1 MLSVS
6 PLSVFMSAQRPGR
19 RGRSGSG
26 SRGRVRLVYRSLQSA
41 QDYLESGDHGT
52 AFAHY
57 LLLLNLAPE
66 LKEIIRESFQNT
78 LFKWAEELNSLSR
91 IQDIFD
97 CYEQALE
104 LYPNNDVIW
113 NSMGEHLFSM
123 GFRDEA
129 AGYFHKAI
137 KLNPDCADAR
147 ENFYRVANWLVERW
161 HFLMLNDKKRN
172 IAYQRAIQKAVQS
185 GCMSVL
191 DIGTGT
197 GILSMFSKK
206 AGACQV
212 YACELSKTMYELAC
226 EVVASNQMAG
236 EIKILHMKSL
246 DVEIPKDLSSRVSL
260 VVTETVDAGLFGE
273 GIVES
278 LIHAWKYL
286 LLPPKPVGHEGPT
299 EGFGR
304 VIPLHAVVF
313 GMAVECKDIRRHHRV
328 CITDVGG
335 IQVNEAITWY
345 SPVNSKLC
353 NGDAAEPYTTERMRQ
368 VPGGY
373 TPLTDHFQAMTIDFN
388 SLQDLEELTDRKPCR
403 LCLPV
408 IKEGMLDAI
417 VAWFVLQLDDE
428 TSLSTGPDEETCW
441 EQAVYPIQG
450 VLGQTVKC
458 GDTLVVDVSC
468 KNSYLVFHSIAVLTQ
483 ENRKE
488 IETNTAS
495 DHLACEAELCNAL
508 ANLQTTSDPGMTLQC
523 MLESSEIARLNNT
536 HYNDHFKSA
545 LSSILSS
552 LMPMD
557 NGTHFS
563 QIGDDR
569 NRDMNCENTN
579 FHNSSDPTFD
589 TLYLLD
595 VSEGFSMLPLI
606 AAKLAPIK
614 VFSSLEKTQQQATL
628 STLAESN
635 NISKDQLEFWHNYL
649 DDDSTLLQRPQSG
662 KLWSVII
669 LDSIETCGLI
679 RQGLV
684 EKAALARCL
693 LRPEGRLLPQCI
705 TIYGMLIDSEAL
717 QQESAVQGKEPT
729 LGLNIAPFINQFKVP
744 IHVFLHLSTL
754 RYVQLSEPVELLKL
768 DLLGLVSDEVC
779 SEIKVKVHSSGSLTA
794 IPFWYEIYLDMD
806 VSLNTWC
813 ESSHWKQAA
822 FVLDNPIQV
831 NSGDELLLNICYH
844 KSNISMTVNHV

>member
-1 MLSVS
+1 
-6 PLSVFMSAQRPGR
+6 MSARRPGR
-19 RGRSGSG
+19 RARGG

-41 QDYLESGDHGT
+41 QDYLEREDFGT

-66 LKEIIRESFQNT
+66 LKDIIRESFQHT
-78 LFKWAEELNSLSR
+78 LFKWAEELDSLSR

-104 LYPNNDVIW
+104 LYPNNEVIW

-129 AGYFHKAI
+129 AGYFHKAV

-172 IAYQRAIQKAVQS
+172 VAYQRAIRKAVQS
-185 GCMSVL
+185 GCTSVL

-197 GILSMFSKK
+197 GILSMFARE
-206 AGACQV
+206 AGASHV

-246 DVEIPKDLSSRVSL
+246 DMEVPKDLSSRVSL

-278 LIHAWKYL
+278 LIHAWQHL
-286 LLPPKPVGHEGPT
+286 LLPPRPAGQEGPT

-313 GMAVECKDIRRHHRV
+313 GMVVECQEIRRHHRV
-328 CITDVGG
+328 CFNEVGG
-335 IQVNEAITWY
+335 LRLNEAVMWY
-345 SPVNSKLC
+345 SPVSNESC
-353 NGDAAEPYTTERMRQ
+353 IDDAAEPYTTERLRQ

-388 SLQDLEELTDRKPCR
+388 NPQELEELTTRNPCR

-408 IKEGMLDAI
+408 VKEGVLDAI
-417 VAWFVLQLDDE
+417 VAWFVLQLDED

-441 EQAVYPIQG
+441 EQAVYPVQG
-450 VLGQTVKC
+450 VLGQTVKP
-458 GDTLVVDVSC
+458 GNTLVVDVSC
-468 KNSYLVFHSIAVLTQ
+468 KNSYLVFHSIAVLSH
-483 ENRKE
+483 EHNME
-488 IETNTAS
+488 IEVNTMS
-495 DHLACEAELCNAL
+495 NHLASEAELCDAL
-508 ANLQTTSDPGMTLQC
+508 ANLQTTSEPRTTLLHC

-536 HYNDHFKSA
+536 QYNDHFKSA
-545 LSSILSS
+545 LSSILFS
-552 LMPMD
+552 LTSVD
-557 NGTHFS
+557 GGIYCS
-563 QIGDDR
+563 QTIDDR
-569 NRDMNCENTN
+569 SSNMNCENTN
-579 FHNSSDPTFD
+579 CQSSSDLTSD
-589 TLYLLD
+589 VLCVLD
-595 VSEGFSMLPLI
+595 VSEGFSILPLI
-606 AAKLAPIK
+606 AAKLGPVK
-614 VFSSLEKTQQQATL
+614 VFSSLEKVQQQAAL
-628 STLAESN
+628 NALAESN
-635 NISKDQLEFWHNYL
+635 EISKDVLEFWHNYL
-649 DDDSTLLQRPQSG
+649 EDDSTLLQRPQAG

-669 LDSIETCGLI
+669 LDAIEMCGLI

-705 TIYGMLIDSEAL
+705 KIYGMLIESETL
-717 QQESAVQGKEPT
+717 QQESAVQGKEAT
-729 LGLNIAPFINQFKVP
+729 LGFNIAPFINQFKVP
-744 IHVFLHLSTL
+744 VHVFLHLSTL
-754 RYVQLSEPVELLKL
+754 PHVQLSEPVELLKL
-768 DLLGLVSDEVC
+768 DLMSVVTDDLC
-779 SEIKVKVHSSGSLTA
+779 NEIRVQVYSSGRITA
-794 IPFWYEIYLDMD
+794 VPFWYEIYLDTEI
-806 VSLNTWC
+806 SLNTW
-813 ESSHWKQAA
+813 SDTSHWKQAA
-822 FVLDNPIQV
+822 FVLDNPVQV
-831 NSGDELLLNICYH
+831 NAGDELVLQIHYH
-844 KSNISMTVNHV
+844 KSNISMIVNHG

>member
-1 MLSVS
+1 
-6 PLSVFMSAQRPGR
+6 MSARRPG
-19 RGRSGSG
+19 GRSRSG

-41 QDYLESGDHGT
+41 QDYLESGDFGT

-66 LKEIIRESFQNT
+66 LKEIIRESFQST
-78 LFKWAEELNSLSR
+78 LFKWAEELSSLSR

-104 LYPNNDVIW
+104 LYPNNEVIW
-113 NSMGEHLFSM
+113 NSMGEHLFGM

-129 AGYFHKAI
+129 AGYFHKAV
-137 KLNPDCADAR
+137 KLNPDFADAR

-172 IAYQRAIQKAVQS
+172 VAYQRAIQKAVES
-185 GCMSVL
+185 GCTSVL

-197 GILSMFSKK
+197 GILSMFAKK

-246 DVEIPKDLSSRVSL
+246 DVEIPKDLSNRVSL

-286 LLPPKPVGHEGPT
+286 LLPPKPAGQECRT

-313 GMAVECKDIRRHHRV
+313 GMAVECQDIRRHHRV
-328 CITDVGG
+328 CFNEVGG
-335 IQVNEAITWY
+335 LQMNQAITWY
-345 SPVNSKLC
+345 SPVSNDLC

-373 TPLTDHFQAMTIDFN
+373 TPLTDHFQAMTINFN
-388 SLQDLEELTDRKPCR
+388 SLQDLEELTNRKPCR

-417 VAWFVLQLDDE
+417 IAWFVLQLDDE

-441 EQAVYPIQG
+441 EQAVYPVQG
-450 VLGQTVKC
+450 VPGQIVRC

-468 KNSYLVFHSIAVLTQ
+468 KNSYLVFHSIAVLTH
-483 ENRKE
+483 ENKKE
-488 IETNTAS
+488 IEMS
-495 DHLACEAELCNAL
+495 DQPSSHLASEAELCNAL
-508 ANLQTTSDPGMTLQC
+508 ANLQTTSDSGLTLLQC

-536 HYNDHFKSA
+536 QYNDHFRSA
-545 LSSILSS
+545 LSCVLSS
-552 LMPMD
+552 LTSVESE
-557 NGTHFS
+557 THFS
-563 QIGDDR
+563 EIVYDR
-569 NRDMNCENTN
+569 HVDMNCENTN
-579 FHNSSDPTFD
+579 VHSSSDPTFD
-589 TLYLLD
+589 SLYLLD
-595 VSEGFSMLPLI
+595 VSEGFSILPLI

-614 VFSSLEKTQQQATL
+614 VFSSLEKAQQQVTL

-635 NISKDQLEFWHNYL
+635 NIPKDLLEFWHNYL

-669 LDSIETCGLI
+669 LDAIETCGLV

-684 EKAALARCL
+684 EKAVLARCL
-693 LRPEGRLLPQCI
+693 LRPEGKLLPRSI
-705 TIYGMLIDSEAL
+705 TIYGMFIESETL
-717 QQESAVQGKEPT
+717 QQESAVQGKDPT
-729 LGLNIAPFINQFKVP
+729 LGFNIAPFINQFKVP

-754 RYVQLSEPVELLKL
+754 PHVPLSDPVELLKL
-768 DLLGLVSDEVC
+768 DLLNLITDDVC
-779 SEIKVKVHSSGSLTA
+779 NEIRVQVHSSGSLTA
-794 IPFWYEIYLDMD
+794 VPFWYEVYLDMNI
-806 VSLNTWC
+806 SLNTWS
-813 ESSHWKQAA
+813 ETSHWKQAA
-822 FVLDNPIQV
+822 FVLDNPMQV
-831 NSGDELLLNICYH
+831 NSGDELLLKIHYYN
-844 KSNISMTVNHV
+844 SSISMSVNHV

>member
-1 MLSVS
+1 
-6 PLSVFMSAQRPGR
+6 MSAPRRPGR

-57 LLLLNLAPE
+57 LLLLKLAPE
-66 LKEIIRESFQNT
+66 LKDIIRESFQNT

-104 LYPNNDVIW
+104 LYPNNEVIW

-137 KLNPDCADAR
+137 KLNPNCADAR

-172 IAYQRAIQKAVQS
+172 IAYQRAIREAVQS

-226 EVVASNQMAG
+226 EVVASNQMAD

-246 DVEIPKDLSSRVSL
+246 DVQIPKDLPSRVSL

-286 LLPPKPVGHEGPT
+286 LLPPKPAGHEGPT

-388 SLQDLEELTDRKPCR
+388 SPQDLEELTDRKPCR

-417 VAWFVLQLDDE
+417 VAWFVLQLDEE

-483 ENRKE
+483 ENKKE

-495 DHLACEAELCNAL
+495 DHFACEAELCNAL
-508 ANLQTTSDPGMTLQC
+508 ANLQTTSDPGMTLLQC

-545 LSSILSS
+545 LGSVLSS

-614 VFSSLEKTQQQATL
+614 VFSSLEKAQQQATL
-628 STLAESN
+628 SILAESN

-693 LRPEGRLLPQCI
+693 LRPEGRLLPRCI
-705 TIYGMLIDSEAL
+705 TIYGMLIESEAL
-717 QQESAVQGKEPT
+717 QQESAVQGKEAT

-754 RYVQLSEPVELLKL
+754 LYVQLSEPVELLKL
-768 DLLGLVSDEVC
+768 DLLSHISDEVC
-779 SEIKVKVHSSGSLTA
+779 SEIKVQVQSSGRLTA
-794 IPFWYEIYLDMD
+794 IPFWYEIYLDKD
-806 VSLNTWC
+806 ISLNTWH